1 MKLTYRN
8 LFTDKNKIDYSVV
21 KNGSSQFLC
30 LQGKKTAESRI
41 KKAYMCASFF
51 YPELKEHF
59 PEPISFNSDDENNLC
74 TALFSYSESGFLTD
88 FLSVVP
94 REWQYA
100 TGRKLGRI
108 LKEMHSVSLTKS
120 QNDKAV
126 SRHERFMENLAEYI
140 SALPHFKNDKY
151 ALEALSQRFDN
162 FGVFRTVMRYGSL
175 NHGKVLITRDSSLI
189 MLPSYTFGPGD
200 ACEDFAMLEFETAG
214 LYPLFCAGVVDGYF
228 SGVIP
233 SVFWTRF
240 ALYCAMYSLWK
251 SGKIASKSKA
261 MFIKM
266 QQNVDR
272 IRDDFSDFQ
281 KPIPKWYSVAEL
293 KTIKA
298 KARKL

>member
-21 KNGSSQFLC
+21 KNGGNQYLC
-30 LQGKKTAESRI
+30 LQGKIPASARI
-41 KKAYMCASFF
+41 KKAFLCAQIFHP
-51 YPELKEHF
+51 YLNENF
-59 PEPISFNSDDENNLC
+59 PEAISFNRSDENNLT
-74 TALFSYSESGFLTD
+74 TALFSYTESGFLTD

-94 REWQYA
+94 KEWQYA

-108 LKEMHSVSLTKS
+108 LKEMHSVPLNSA
-120 QNDKAV
+120 QNEKAV
-126 SRHERFMENLAEYI
+126 NRHEGFMENLAEYI
-140 SALPHFKNDKY
+140 SELPHFKNDKY

-162 FGVFRTVMRYGSL
+162 FSVFRTVMRYGSL
-175 NHGKVLITRDSSLI
+175 NHNKVLITRDSSLI
-189 MLPSYTFGPGD
+189 ILPSYTYGPGD

-240 ALYCAMYSLWK
+240 ALYSAMYSLWK
-251 SGKIASKSKA
+251 SGKVASKSKT

-272 IRDDFSDFQ
+272 IRDDFYDFQ
-281 KPIPKWYSVAEL
+281 KPIPKWYSNSEL
-293 KTIKA
+293 KLIKE

>member
-21 KNGSSQFLC
+21 KNGGNQYLC
-30 LQGKKTAESRI
+30 LQGKISLQGRI
-41 KKAYMCASFF
+41 KKAFLCAELFHP
-51 YPELKEHF
+51 YLKEHF
-59 PEPISFNSDDENNLC
+59 PEPISLNRSDENNLV
-74 TALFSYSESGFLTD
+74 TALFSYTESGFLTD

-94 REWQYA
+94 KEWQYA
-100 TGRKLGRI
+100 TGKKLGRI
-108 LKEMHSVSLTKS
+108 LKDIHSVPLTEV
-120 QNDKAV
+120 QNEKAV
-126 SRHERFMENLAEYI
+126 SRHEGFMENLAEYI
-140 SALPHFKNDKY
+140 SVLPHFKNDKY

-162 FGVFRTVMRYGSL
+162 FSVFRKVMRYGSL
-175 NHGKVLITRDSSLI
+175 NHSKVLITRDSSLI
-189 MLPSYTFGPGD
+189 LLPSYTYGPGD

-240 ALYCAMYSLWK
+240 ALYSAMYSLWK
-251 SGKIASKSKA
+251 SGKIASKSKS

-266 QQNVDR
+266 QLNVDR
-272 IRDDFSDFQ
+272 IRDDFTDFQ
-281 KPIPKWYSVAEL
+281 KPIPKWYTTPEL
-293 KTIKA
+293 KTVKA

>member
-21 KNGSSQFLC
+21 KNGGNQYLC
-30 LQGKKTAESRI
+30 LQGKDSVQARI
-41 KKAYMCASFF
+41 KKAFLCAQCFHP
-51 YPELKEHF
+51 YLKEHF
-59 PEPISFNSDDENNLC
+59 PEPISFNRSDENNLC
-74 TALFSYSESGFLTD
+74 TALFSYTESGFLTD
-88 FLSVVP
+88 FLAVVP
-94 REWQYA
+94 KEWQYA

-108 LKEMHSVSLTKS
+108 LKDMHSVPLTKAQS
-120 QNDKAV
+120 EKAV
-126 SRHERFMENLAEYI
+126 NRHEGFMENLAEYI
-140 SALPHFKNDKY
+140 SVLPHFKNDKY

-162 FGVFRTVMRYGSL
+162 FTLFRAVMRYGSL

-189 MLPSYTFGPGD
+189 ILPSYTFGPGD

-240 ALYCAMYSLWK
+240 ALYSAMYSLWK
-251 SGKIASKSKA
+251 SGKIAAKSKS

-272 IRDDFSDFQ
+272 IRDDFSDFL
-281 KPIPKWYSVAEL
+281 KPIPKWYSNSEL
-293 KTIKA
+293 KLIKA
-298 KARKL
+298 KAKKL